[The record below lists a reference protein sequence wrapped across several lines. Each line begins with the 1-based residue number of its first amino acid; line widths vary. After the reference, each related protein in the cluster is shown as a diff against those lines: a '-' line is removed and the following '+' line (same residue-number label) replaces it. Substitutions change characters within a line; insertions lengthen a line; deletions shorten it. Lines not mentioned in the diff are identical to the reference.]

1 MIFFRIPAFYFLHFF
16 GVGVMLPFVN
26 IFYDSVGIEG
36 FRLGILNASPRVA
49 AMIMP
54 FFFGAIADKYKVE
67 KRLIFFSTLLASFIA
82 FFLWNIREFW
92 FLFFLITFYY
102 CLKSPVVPIVENLCL
117 KEAKKSGVDYGKIRW
132 WGSLGFIVAA
142 LTTGK
147 VIDIF
152 EENYIFLLVSISGL
166 VSGFFIL
173 LVPKNNEKKQSFFFS
188 HLFASIWKD
197 KNLLR
202 FFFVSTIVSATS
214 GPFGLYFSIHLKSL
228 GLSSFLIGFAWI
240 LGVVSEIF
248 FLFFAGKIR
257 SYIGVKIMIII
268 GILATAIRWELIAI
282 IDDIFFLISTQVLH
296 GLTFG
301 ILHPASIQYIDTQ
314 STKET
319 KNTVQSL
326 YSASTYGIGST
337 IGVLS
342 AGAFINYYSYDVL
355 LHVSSILALLGVL
368 IFLFP
373 VKNKIV

>member
-54 FFFGAIADKYKVE
+54 FIFGAIADKYKVE

>member
-1 MIFFRIPAFYFLHFF
+1 MIFFRMPAFYFLHFF

-54 FFFGAIADKYKVE
+54 FIFGAIADKYKVE

-202 FFFVSTIVSATS
+202 FFFVSIIVSATS

-373 VKNKIV
+373 VRNKIV